1 MGMIKEFKDFA
12 LKGNLVDMAVAFVMG
27 AAFSKVASAFIDG
40 MVMPLIGLISGKD
53 MSDMKLVL
61 KEKVVDGEGAE
72 TAAEV
77 AVQYGNFISVTI
89 QFLIVAM
96 VMFLVIKAINSMKKK
111 EEEAPSAPPAPTS
124 QEVLLGEIRDLL
136 KK

>member
-1 MGMIKEFKDFA
+1 MGMVKEFKDFA
-12 LKGNLVDMAVAFVMG
+12 LKGNLVDMSVAFVMG

-40 MVMPLIGLISGKD
+40 MVMPAIGMIQGKD

-61 KEKVVDGEGAE
+61 KDAVVDDKGAE

-77 AVQYGNFISVTI
+77 AIQYGNFISVSI
-89 QFLIVAM
+89 QFLIVAF
-96 VMFLVIKAINSMKKK
+96 VMFMVIKAINRMKKK
-111 EEEAPSAPPAPTS
+111 EAEAPSEPPAPTKE
-124 QEVLLGEIRDLL
+124 EVLLGEIRDLL

>member
-1 MGMIKEFKDFA
+1 MGMIKEFKAFA
-12 LKGNLVDMAVAFVMG
+12 IQGNLVDMAVAFVMG

-40 MVMPLIGLISGKD
+40 MIMPLIGLIQGKD

-61 KEKVVDGEGAE
+61 KDAVVDDKGAE

-77 AVQYGNFISVTI
+77 AVQYGNFISVSI
-89 QFLIVAM
+89 QFLMVAL
-96 VMFLVIKAINSMKKK
+96 VMFFVIKAINRMKKAP
-111 EEEAPSAPPAPTS
+111 EAAAPAGPSA
-124 QEVLLGEIRDLL
+124 QETLLGEIRDLL

>member
-1 MGMIKEFKDFA
+1 MIKEFKDFA